1 MFKYNIRSLLFFFT
15 LAFIVVACKPTG
27 KITKIEAN
35 TIAIDTTNVS
45 KGDSI
50 ALLIIAP
57 YKSKI
62 NAEMNQIIGYATQS
76 MSKDQPEGL
85 LNNFV
90 ADLILKKS
98 NDYYI
103 PSDSQKVDFCLLN
116 NGGFRASI
124 GKGAIIKANIF
135 DLMPFEN
142 QLVIITLNGE
152 SVNNMFNYIAANG
165 GEPISGFSMGIKDT
179 LAVNIVINNK
189 PFDKSKV
196 YKVVTS
202 DYLANGG
209 DKMFFFNNA
218 IKTEVLGHKIRDVII
233 EYIIEENAKGNKLN
247 SKLDKRIYYE
257 K

>member
-1 MFKYNIRSLLFFFT
+1 MFKYKIRSLLFIFT
-15 LAFIVVACKPTG
+15 LAFIVIACKPTG

-35 TIAIDTTNVS
+35 IIALDTTQVQ
-45 KGDSI
+45 KDDSV

-57 YKSKI
+57 YKGKI
-62 NAEMNQIIGYATQS
+62 NAEMNQIIGYTTQA
-76 MSKDQPEGL
+76 MHKDVPEGL

-90 ADLILKKS
+90 ADLILKKA
-98 NDYYI
+98 NDYYLS
-103 PSDSQKVDFCLLN
+103 SDSQKVDFCLLN
-116 NGGFRASI
+116 NGGFRASL

-142 QLVIITLNGE
+142 QLVVITLNGE
-152 SVNNMFNYIAANG
+152 SINNMFNYIAANG

-218 IKTEVLGHKIRDVII
+218 IKTEVLGHKIRDAII

-247 SKLDKRIYYE
+247 SMLDKRIYYE